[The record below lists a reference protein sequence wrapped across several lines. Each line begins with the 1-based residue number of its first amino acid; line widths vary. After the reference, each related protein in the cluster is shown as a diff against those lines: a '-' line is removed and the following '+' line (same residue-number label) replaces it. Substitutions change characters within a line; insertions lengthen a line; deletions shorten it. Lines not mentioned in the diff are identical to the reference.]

1 MLKPRYY
8 FADDFTNTSL
18 LSLTQSEYFRKVI
31 TSGNPD
37 SRMIASNTMYPVHPF
52 TFLSTKVGD
61 EKSSAFTA
69 QGRFS
74 PVITQMTS
82 VLSRL

>member
-1 MLKPRYY
+1 
-8 FADDFTNTSL
+8 
-18 LSLTQSEYFRKVI
+18 
-31 TSGNPD
+31 
-37 SRMIASNTMYPVHPF
+37 MIVSNTMYPVHPF

-61 EKSSAFTA
+61 EKSSVFTD

-74 PVITQMTS
+74 PVIAQMTS